1 MAEIVVGK
9 IDSSELDIEMPS
21 RNIKPTMAPQQAAR
35 FSSVLALLTLLFAS
49 FSRAEHHDTWVEVR
63 SPHFTVISNAGEH
76 EGRLT
81 AQQFEEIRALF
92 EQRYPKLRVDWGKST
107 IIFAL
112 KNEDSLKLF
121 LPGYGKDQNAMRLS
135 GLYRMT
141 YDKNYALVRTDVR
154 GIGPFPYHA
163 LYHEYTH
170 AHFRLNY
177 RGLPL
182 WLNEG
187 IAEFYGNTK
196 IEGKDVKI
204 GGVDEAQLRL
214 LRENPLIPVSTL
226 VSIDSSSP
234 LYNTRDHSG
243 IFYTESWAIVHY
255 FMCSP
260 DISDKDVLNKY
271 LANLHDSDDPIEAA
285 NKSFGDLNM
294 LTEKLEVYAHQT
306 TFGYG
311 RIPLALKISEKD
323 FAVRNLPLAEGLLAQ
338 AGYLLRGNHLPEGL
352 EVLHQVAAIDPNT
365 RGYHTEL
372 GYYHLQNGDYQKA
385 LKEFDLALAADPKD
399 LSAHLYLATALY
411 REFGYT
417 EETTSEIRGH
427 LETVVALN
435 PDFAPAY
442 AFLSLAYIQKPAP
455 DNQRAFDAASR
466 AARLEP
472 GNLSYYIDIGMVLLA
487 DGKFTEARKLVDQVT
502 KTAFTARDRMIVA
515 SFAKRV
521 DAKAK
526 QASSMSGSHAAESQT
541 QTTAVVPGSS
551 PLEPV
556 HAEGRITELICGHP
570 PEVVLTLTTSGSSL
584 LLHIKDT
591 TKIEIIEGQ
600 KSGDSSPPCAS
611 WKNRHA
617 QVDFT
622 STPDSV
628 TNGEI
633 RVLTLE

>member
-1 MAEIVVGK
+1 
-9 IDSSELDIEMPS
+9 
-21 RNIKPTMAPQQAAR
+21 
-35 FSSVLALLTLLFAS
+35 
-49 FSRAEHHDTWVEVR
+49 
-63 SPHFTVISNAGEH
+63 
-76 EGRLT
+76 LT
-81 AQQFEEIRALF
+81 AQQFEEIRAMF
-92 EQRYPKLRVDWGKST
+92 EQRYPKLRADWGKPT

-135 GLYRMT
+135 GSYRLA

-154 GIGPFPYHA
+154 GVGPFPYHA

-214 LRENPLIPVSTL
+214 LQENPLIPVATL
-226 VSIDSSSP
+226 VSIDNTSP

-243 IFYTESWAIVHY
+243 IFYTESWALVHY
-255 FMCSP
+255 FMFSP
-260 DISDKDVLNKY
+260 DVSDKEVLNKY
-271 LANLHDSDDPIEAA
+271 LANLHESDDPVEAA
-285 NKSFGDLNM
+285 NKSFGDLNA
-294 LTEKLEVYAHQT
+294 LTEKLDAYAHQT
-306 TFGYG
+306 TFGYV

-323 FAVRNLPLAEGLLAQ
+323 FTVRSLPLAEGLLAQ

-352 EVLHQVAAIDPNT
+352 ELLQQVATIDPHT
-365 RGYHTEL
+365 RGYHTEF

-385 LKEFDLALAADPKD
+385 IKEFELALMADSKD
-399 LSAHLYLATALY
+399 LSAHLYLATAVY
-411 REFGYT
+411 REYGYT
-417 EETTSEIRGH
+417 AESTPEIRSH

-442 AFLSLAYIQKPAP
+442 AFLSVAYTQKPAP

-472 GNLSYYIDIGMVLLA
+472 GNLSYYIDVGMVLLA
-487 DGKFTEARKLVDQVT
+487 DGKFAEARKLADQAQ

-521 DAKAK
+521 DAKAR
-526 QASSMSGSHAAESQT
+526 QISSTPSGRAVESETRSTAA
-541 QTTAVVPGSS
+541 APGIS

-556 HAEGRITELICGHP
+556 HAEGKITELICGHP
-570 PEVVLTLTTSGSSL
+570 PEVVFTLSTSGSSL
-584 LLHIKDT
+584 LLHIKDAA
-591 TKIEIIEGQ
+591 KIEIIEGQ
-600 KSGDSSPPCAS
+600 KSGEGGPPCAS
-611 WKNRHA
+611 WKDRHA
-617 QVDFT
+617 QVEFT
-622 STPDSV
+622 ETPDSV

>member
-1 MAEIVVGK
+1 MARKQTVRLCSAV
-9 IDSSELDIEMPS
+9 
-21 RNIKPTMAPQQAAR
+21 
-35 FSSVLALLTLLFAS
+35 ALLTLLLAS
-49 FSRAEHHDTWVEVR
+49 RLRAEHHESWVEVR
-63 SPHFTVISNAGEH
+63 SPHFTVLSNAGER

-81 AQQFEEIRALF
+81 AQQFEEIRAMF
-92 EQRYPKLRVDWGKST
+92 EQRFPKLRVDWGKPT
-107 IIFAL
+107 VIFAL
-112 KNEDSLKLF
+112 KSEDSLKLF
-121 LPGYGKDQNAMRLS
+121 LPGYGKDPNAMRLS
-135 GLYRMT
+135 GLYRLA

-154 GIGPFPYHA
+154 GTGPFPYHA

-187 IAEFYGNTK
+187 IAEVYGNTK

-214 LRENPLIPVSTL
+214 LQQNALIPIPTL
-226 VSIDSSSP
+226 LSIDNSSP

-255 FMCSP
+255 FMFSP
-260 DISDKDVLNKY
+260 DVPDKDVLNKY
-271 LANLHDSDDPIEAA
+271 LTNLHDSDDPIEAA
-285 NKSFGDLNM
+285 NRSFGDLN
-294 LTEKLEVYAHQT
+294 LLSDKLQAYAHQT
-306 TFGYG
+306 TLGYLKV
-311 RIPLALKISEKD
+311 PLALKISEKD
-323 FAVRNLPLAEGLLAQ
+323 FAVRTLPLAEGLLAQ

-352 EVLHQVAAIDPNT
+352 EVLHQVAAIDPNA

-372 GYYHLQNGDYQKA
+372 GYYQLQNGEYQKA
-385 LKEFDLALAADPKD
+385 LKEFDIALAADPKD
-399 LSAHLYLATALY
+399 LDAHLYLATTLY

-417 EETTSEIRGH
+417 EESTPEIRSH
-427 LETVVALN
+427 LEKVVALN

-442 AFLSLAYIQKPAP
+442 AFLSVAYIQKPSP
-455 DNQRAFDAASR
+455 DHPRAFDAASR
-466 AARLEP
+466 AVRLDP
-472 GNLSYYIDIGMVLLA
+472 GNLSYYIDVGMVLLA
-487 DGKFTEARKLVDQVT
+487 DGKLAEARKLADQVK

-515 SFAKRV
+515 SFTKRI

-526 QASSMSGSHAAESQT
+526 QVASIPSGRAAESET
-541 QTTAVVPGSS
+541 QVSGVTAEAP
-551 PLEPV
+551 PLEPL
-556 HAEGRITELICGHP
+556 HAEGKITELICGHP
-570 PEVVLTLTTSGSSL
+570 PEAVLTLTTSDSSL

-591 TKIEIIEGQ
+591 TKIEIVEGQ
-600 KSGDSSPPCAS
+600 KSSDSSPPCAL
-611 WKNRHA
+611 WKDRHA
-617 QVDFT
+617 LVEFT

>member
-1 MAEIVVGK
+1 MARTK
-9 IDSSELDIEMPS
+9 IAGPCI
-21 RNIKPTMAPQQAAR
+21 
-35 FSSVLALLTLLFAS
+35 VLALLAMLFAS
-49 FSRAEHHDTWVEVR
+49 LSRAEHHETWVEVR
-63 SPHFTVISNAGEH
+63 SPHFTVLSNAGEH

-81 AQQFEEIRALF
+81 AQQFEEIRAMF
-92 EQRYPKLRVDWGKST
+92 EQRYPTLRADWGKPT
-107 IIFAL
+107 VIFAL

-135 GLYRMT
+135 GLYRLA
-141 YDKNYALVRTDVR
+141 YDRNYALVRTDVR
-154 GIGPFPYHA
+154 GTGPFPYHA

-187 IAEFYGNTK
+187 IAEFYGNTV

-214 LRENPLIPVSTL
+214 LRENPLIPVPTL

-255 FMCSP
+255 FMLSA
-260 DISDKDVLNKY
+260 DVSDKNILNKY

-285 NKSFGDLNM
+285 NKSFGDLNA
-294 LTEKLEVYAHQT
+294 LAEKLEAYAHQT
-306 TFGYG
+306 KFGYE
-311 RIPLALKISEKD
+311 RVPLVLKISDKD
-323 FAVRNLPLAEGLLAQ
+323 FTARNLPLAEGLLAQ
-338 AGYLLRGNHLPEGL
+338 AGYLLRGSHLPEGL
-352 EVLHQVAAIDPNT
+352 EVLHQVATIDPST

-372 GYYHLQNGDYQKA
+372 GYYHVQNGDYQKA
-385 LKEFDLALAADPKD
+385 MKEFELALAADPKD

-417 EETTSEIRGH
+417 EETTPEIRRH

-442 AFLSLAYIQKPAP
+442 AFLSVAYIQKPAQE
-455 DNQRAFDAASR
+455 DQRAFDAASR
-466 AARLEP
+466 AVRLEP
-472 GNLSYYIDIGMVLLA
+472 GNLSYYIDVGMVLLA
-487 DGKFTEARKLVDQVT
+487 DGKFAEARKLADQAK

-515 SFAKRV
+515 SFTKRV

-526 QASSMSGSHAAESQT
+526 QLSSTPGGHAAESQT
-541 QTTAVVPGSS
+541 QSTAGAHGSS
-551 PLEPV
+551 PLEPAQ
-556 HAEGRITELICGHP
+556 AEGKITELICGHL
-570 PEVVLTLTTSGSSL
+570 PEVVFTLTTSDSSL

-591 TKIEIIEGQ
+591 TKIDIIDGQ
-600 KSGDSSPPCAS
+600 KSGDSGSPCAS
-611 WKNRHA
+611 WKDRHA
-617 QVDFT
+617 QVEFT
-622 STPDSV
+622 ATPDSV

>member
-1 MAEIVVGK
+1 MTRTK
-9 IDSSELDIEMPS
+9 IAGPCI
-21 RNIKPTMAPQQAAR
+21 
-35 FSSVLALLTLLFAS
+35 VLALLALLFAS
-49 FSRAEHHDTWVEVR
+49 LSRAEHHETWVEVR
-63 SPHFTVISNAGEH
+63 SPHFTVLSNAGEH

-81 AQQFEEIRALF
+81 AQQFEEIRAMF
-92 EQRYPKLRVDWGKST
+92 EQRYPKLRVDWGKPT
-107 IIFAL
+107 VIFAL

-135 GLYRMT
+135 GLYRLA
-141 YDKNYALVRTDVR
+141 YDRNYALVRTDVR
-154 GIGPFPYHA
+154 GTGPFPYHA

-187 IAEFYGNTK
+187 IAEFYGNTV

-214 LRENPLIPVSTL
+214 LRENPLIPVPTL

-255 FMCSP
+255 FMLSAEV
-260 DISDKDVLNKY
+260 SDKNILNKY
-271 LANLHDSDDPIEAA
+271 LASLHDSDDPIEAA
-285 NKSFGDLNM
+285 NKSFGDLNA
-294 LTEKLEVYAHQT
+294 LAEKLEAYAHQT
-306 TFGYG
+306 KFGYE
-311 RIPLALKISEKD
+311 RVPLALKISDKD
-323 FAVRNLPLAEGLLAQ
+323 FTARNLPLAEGLLAQ

-352 EVLHQVAAIDPNT
+352 EVLHQVATIDPST

-372 GYYHLQNGDYQKA
+372 GYYHVQNGDYQKA
-385 LKEFDLALAADPKD
+385 MKEFELALAADPKD

-417 EETTSEIRGH
+417 EETTPEIRRH

-442 AFLSLAYIQKPAP
+442 AFLSVAYIQKPAQE
-455 DNQRAFDAASR
+455 NQRAFDAASR
-466 AARLEP
+466 AVRLEP
-472 GNLSYYIDIGMVLLA
+472 GNLSYYIDVGMVLLA
-487 DGKFTEARKLVDQVT
+487 DGKFAEARKLADQAK

-515 SFAKRV
+515 SFTKRV

-526 QASSMSGSHAAESQT
+526 QLSSTPGGHAAESQT
-541 QTTAVVPGSS
+541 QATAVAHGSS
-551 PLEPV
+551 PLQPAQ
-556 HAEGRITELICGHP
+556 AEGKITELICGHL
-570 PEVVLTLTTSGSSL
+570 PEVVFTLTTSDSSL

-591 TKIEIIEGQ
+591 TKIDIIDGR
-600 KSGDSSPPCAS
+600 KSGDSGSPCAS
-611 WKNRHA
+611 WKDRHA
-617 QVDFT
+617 RVEFT
-622 STPDSV
+622 ATPDSV

>member
-1 MAEIVVGK
+1 MARTK
-9 IDSSELDIEMPS
+9 IAGPCI
-21 RNIKPTMAPQQAAR
+21 
-35 FSSVLALLTLLFAS
+35 VLALLALLFAS
-49 FSRAEHHDTWVEVR
+49 LSRAEHHETWVEVR
-63 SPHFTVISNAGEH
+63 SPHFTVLSNAGEH

-81 AQQFEEIRALF
+81 AQQFEEIRAMF
-92 EQRYPKLRVDWGKST
+92 EQRYPTLRADWGKPT
-107 IIFAL
+107 VIFAL

-135 GLYRMT
+135 GLYRLA
-141 YDKNYALVRTDVR
+141 YDRNYALVRTDVR
-154 GIGPFPYHA
+154 GTGPFPYHA

-187 IAEFYGNTK
+187 IAEFYGNTV

-214 LRENPLIPVSTL
+214 LRENPLIPVPTL

-255 FMCSP
+255 FMLSA
-260 DISDKDVLNKY
+260 DVSDKNILNKY

-285 NKSFGDLNM
+285 NKSFGDLNA
-294 LTEKLEVYAHQT
+294 LAEKLEAYAHQT
-306 TFGYG
+306 KFGYE
-311 RIPLALKISEKD
+311 RVPLALKISDKD
-323 FAVRNLPLAEGLLAQ
+323 FTARNLPLAEGLLAQ
-338 AGYLLRGNHLPEGL
+338 AGYLLRGSHLPEGL
-352 EVLHQVAAIDPNT
+352 EVLHQVATIDPST

-372 GYYHLQNGDYQKA
+372 GYYHVQNGDYQKA
-385 LKEFDLALAADPKD
+385 MKEFELALAADPKD

-417 EETTSEIRGH
+417 EETTPEIRRH

-442 AFLSLAYIQKPAP
+442 AFLSVAYIQKPAQE
-455 DNQRAFDAASR
+455 DQRAFDAASR
-466 AARLEP
+466 AVRLEP
-472 GNLSYYIDIGMVLLA
+472 GNLSYYIDVGMVLLA
-487 DGKFTEARKLVDQVT
+487 DGKFAEARKLADQAK

-515 SFAKRV
+515 SFTKRV

-526 QASSMSGSHAAESQT
+526 QLSSTPGGHAAESQT
-541 QTTAVVPGSS
+541 QSTAVAHGSS
-551 PLEPV
+551 PLEPAQ
-556 HAEGRITELICGHP
+556 AEGKITELICGHL
-570 PEVVLTLTTSGSSL
+570 PEVVFTLTTSDSSL

-591 TKIEIIEGQ
+591 TKIDIIDGQ
-600 KSGDSSPPCAS
+600 KSGDSGSPCAS
-611 WKNRHA
+611 WKDRHA
-617 QVDFT
+617 QVEFT
-622 STPDSV
+622 ATPDSV